1 MKNYPQN
8 NSDLK
13 VATDSPNRD
22 FNDDVYIIDRQ
33 GVTSGG
39 HLCNVKPLAIDTHV
53 HLQQFK
59 LARENQGVNVPRQE
73 PAERVLS
80 ERNTTCTKG
89 EHIQRLDK

>member
-1 MKNYPQN
+1 MYIQTQS

-22 FNDDVYIIDRQ
+22 FNDDVYVIDRQ
-33 GVTSGG
+33 GVMPVG
-39 HLCNVKPLAIDTHV
+39 HLCKVEPLAIDTHV

-59 LARENQGVNVPRQE
+59 LARENEGVNVPRQE
-73 PAERVLS
+73 PAERVGS

-89 EHIQRLDK
+89 NRG